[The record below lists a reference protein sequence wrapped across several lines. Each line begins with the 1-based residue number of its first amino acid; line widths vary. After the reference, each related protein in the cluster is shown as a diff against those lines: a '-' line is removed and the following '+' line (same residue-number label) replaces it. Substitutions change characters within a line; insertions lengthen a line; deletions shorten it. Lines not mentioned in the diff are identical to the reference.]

1 MLKRTGHNFPFLEK
15 DRGLLG
21 MILSSFRPLCKLS
34 ENHIVIGPTE
44 LNYGLSMLGP
54 LHFES
59 SRIGFVTR
67 VTHQCLHEPHP
78 LDTES
83 LDGLE
88 HIHHLLSLH
97 PLQHSVQG
105 AECTTAPKTVTR
117 GEKE

>member
-1 MLKRTGHNFPFLEK
+1 
-15 DRGLLG
+15 
-21 MILSSFRPLCKLS
+21 
-34 ENHIVIGPTE
+34 
-44 LNYGLSMLGP
+44 MLGP

-117 GEKE
+117 GRERIVKRVTQYTLSLLYWYTCAMQYPTYM